1 MKIILQNNE
10 EDCLLACYTM
20 LLNDLGHKIPLYE
33 VFDRDMIPADGL
45 NVSYL
50 LSLNKRFM
58 VKTKAYHANFKELL
72 DLYSSQKCRMILHWN
87 HEHFVVLEKITSN
100 SVTIIDPAI
109 GRVKLNFDDFCS
121 NFSETIILMDRDSEF
136 KPLKVKDLFWK
147 YFKKTIKLKHSLFL
161 IIALLISQLSVLL
174 FAISMRNMMSDGK
187 SIYGVII
194 IVGVLFFQIVS
205 FTIKNKTL
213 ESYNKTFDKY
223 YTHSLFEKLLEKP
236 LLYFRNHTNGSIVEK
251 INFKTNLRDS
261 VSQKLIPSI
270 IGLFSGI
277 MIYLYLMTISIELA
291 GVLFVII
298 SIYVLF
304 SILLCKR
311 QNEVNQT
318 YLQSLIEFNSEFQ
331 SDLEMIDYVKIM
343 RKEKN
348 VENNWELYNDKLTY
362 QYSKVLQNDNLAQL
376 IATLFNYLS
385 LAVIV
390 ILVVYYNKYF
400 KISVADLVLYQTSI
414 SLLISSV
421 EQIKS
426 SVFELARLTV
436 YAEKQGDILKDSK
449 PVYIEESEQ
458 QYLIKAQ
465 KLNFAYG
472 QDSLYEDIDLEILQ
486 GEKIA
491 ILGKSGSGKST
502 LMLLLTGMLRYKG
515 KLKYG
520 IKDLSSNLGVVLQNM
535 TLRKGTI
542 VDNLSAKDVAP
553 DELNKI
559 LIDSTANTV
568 VHSMPRELNSKLLK
582 QGKNLS
588 GGQIQKL
595 LIARSLIEGKKMIV
609 WDEAFS
615 NLDEISKNQ
624 IYQNV
629 LKSDFY
635 KGKTMLIV
643 SHHLDIV
650 NYVDSIIF
658 IDDSTK
664 TVYKGSHEE
673 MLRTNLAYRN
683 FIHS

>member
-20 LLNDLGHKIPLYE
+20 LLNDLGYKIPLYE

-72 DLYSSQKCRMILHWN
+72 DLYSYQKCRMILHWN

-109 GRVKLNFDDFCS
+109 GRVKLSFDDFCS
-121 NFSETIILMDRDSEF
+121 NFSETIILMDRDSKF

-161 IIALLISQLSVLL
+161 IVALLISQLSVLL
-174 FAISMRNMMSDGK
+174 FAVSMRNMMSDGK

-213 ESYNKTFDKY
+213 ESYNKTFDRY

-261 VSQKLIPSI
+261 VSQKLIPAI

-277 MIYLYLMTISIELA
+277 IIYLYLMTISIELA
-291 GVLFVII
+291 GVLLVII
-298 SIYVLF
+298 STYVLF

-421 EQIKS
+421 EQVKS

-664 TVYKGSHEE
+664 TVYKSSHEE

>member
-20 LLNDLGHKIPLYE
+20 LLNDLGYKIPLYE

-109 GRVKLNFDDFCS
+109 GRVKLSFDDFCS
-121 NFSETIILMDRDSEF
+121 NFSETIILMDRDSKF

-161 IIALLISQLSVLL
+161 IVALLISQLSVLL

-213 ESYNKTFDKY
+213 ESYNKTFDRY

-261 VSQKLIPSI
+261 VSQKLIPAI

-291 GVLFVII
+291 GVLLVII
-298 SIYVLF
+298 STYVLF

-421 EQIKS
+421 EQVKS